1 MGDEDMMRD
10 DAKRRC
16 EETMRRDDAKRR
28 CEETMRRDDV
38 DGVVVVVVV
47 TREVKRTNVK
57 VAMIEHRPN
66 AASFIPQCDP

>member
-1 MGDEDMMRD
+1 
-10 DAKRRC
+10 
-16 EETMRRDDAKRR
+16 
-28 CEETMRRDDV
+28 MRRDDV